1 MLDLMKVQKSLFTLL
16 QSMLEGKNLYR
27 LLCNCCSMIVYYIV
41 LLILLLGVEMND
53 PTAQKMANMF
63 IEDAQAVE
71 VRMCRA
77 MNII

>member
-1 MLDLMKVQKSLFTLL
+1 
-16 QSMLEGKNLYR
+16 
-27 LLCNCCSMIVYYIV
+27 MIVYYIV
-41 LLILLLGVEMND
+41 LLILLLGVEMDD

-71 VRMCRA
+71 VRMCRT